1 MRKNIIT
8 AVALACILA
17 APVAQAAAANA
28 GVEMTEMATVKKT
41 SKKKTTKKATKK
53 TTAKKSTSSKKS
65 STATTAKVDSS
76 KTAEAATSTSS
87 SSTGLGSV
95 LGGILGA
102 ATGSSSSTAGS
113 ILSGLTSI
121 FDANKQATASDLAG
135 TWNYTEPAVVFS
147 SENALKNIGG
157 KLASSAIESKLKTQF
172 AKLGI
177 KKGAMKMTFDK
188 DGNFTQTIAGKTL
201 SGTYTIKKK
210 QVVLSYAGQVQQF
223 IGTTQVDGNDLLIV
237 MDASKLLKYASVIGT
252 VTGSSALKTLGSL
265 LGSMDGMQVGLKL
278 NK

>member
-1 MRKNIIT
+1 MKKNIIT
-8 AVALACILA
+8 AVALACLLA

-41 SKKKTTKKATKK
+41 SKKKTTKKTTKN

-188 DGNFTQTIAGKTL
+188 DGNFTQTIGTQKFT
-201 SGTYTIKKK
+201 GTYTTSGKN
-210 QVVLSYAGQVQQF
+210 VVLTYAGGLKQLV
-223 IGTTQVDGNDLLIV
+223 GTTQLDGNSLLIV
-237 MDASKLLKYASVIGT
+237 MEAGKLLKYAGTIGKLTGNST
-252 VTGSSALKTLGSL
+252 VSTLGSL
-265 LGSMDGMQVGLKL
+265 LGGYDGMEVGMRLQK
-278 NK
+278 

>member
-1 MRKNIIT
+1 M
-8 AVALACILA
+8 
-17 APVAQAAAANA
+17 
-28 GVEMTEMATVKKT
+28 
-41 SKKKTTKKATKK
+41 
-53 TTAKKSTSSKKS
+53 
-65 STATTAKVDSS
+65 
-76 KTAEAATSTSS
+76 
-87 SSTGLGSV
+87 

-157 KLASSAIESKLKTQF
+157 KVASSAIESKLKTQF